1 LTIGLT
7 LRIRYRLKKAAFSRV
22 QSWKS
27 FILWKTLGSFLM
39 ILPVPSA
46 TAAASRH
53 GFWTHHKHILRSL
66 RVNARQSKI
75 YHFVANFQ
83 TMLFI
88 STLLGD
94 NQFINN

>member
-1 LTIGLT
+1 
-7 LRIRYRLKKAAFSRV
+7 
-22 QSWKS
+22 
-27 FILWKTLGSFLM
+27 M

-53 GFWTHHKHILRSL
+53 GFWTHHKRILRSL

-94 NQFINN
+94 NQSIINYVLESDFIECRFEIGSSWGFYKDFYD